1 MNTSSLTSKN
11 WTAATGNPW
20 ARWFGR
26 TVLLGVVVNLFF
38 VVACFFF
45 PRPMCELLHLKVPDP
60 IIWVR
65 TSGMLLFIISVFYIP
80 AALDPFRYRATAIM
94 HIIPSR
100 ACGSSFFLYS
110 VLVRGQEAGFLS
122 IALVDLFFGVVSAI
136 FLFLAFRTGQTPG
149 TGASRG

>member
-1 MNTSSLTSKN
+1 MNI
-11 WTAATGNPW
+11 W
-20 ARWFGR
+20 AKWFGR
-26 TVLLGVVVNLFF
+26 VVWAGIVVNMFF
-38 VVACFFF
+38 VVFCFFF
-45 PRPMCELLHLKVPDP
+45 PENMCALLHLKQPDP

-65 TSGMLLFIISVFYIP
+65 TSGMLLFIISIFYIP

-110 VLVRGQEAGFLS
+110 VLLRGQEKGFLS

-136 FLFLAFRTGQTPG
+136 FLYLAFRNGHQSGPIPRN
-149 TGASRG
+149 A

>member
-1 MNTSSLTSKN
+1 M
-11 WTAATGNPW
+11 
-20 ARWFGR
+20 
-26 TVLLGVVVNLFF
+26 FF

-110 VLVRGQEAGFLS
+110 VLARGQEAGFLS
-122 IALVDLFFGVVSAI
+122 IALVDLFFGVMSAI
-136 FLFLAFRTGQTPG
+136 FLFLAFRTGQAPV

>member
-1 MNTSSLTSKN
+1 VNTSLASKSVGA
-11 WTAATGNPW
+11 TTGNPW
-20 ARWFGR
+20 ARRFGR
-26 TVLLGVVVNLFF
+26 TVLLGVIVNMFF

-45 PRPMCELLHLKVPDP
+45 PRTMCRLLRLKVPDP

-65 TSGMLLFIISVFYIP
+65 TSGMLLFIISIFYIP
-80 AALDPFRYRATAIM
+80 AARDPFRYRDTAIM

-110 VLVRGQEAGFLS
+110 VLARGQEPGFLS

-136 FLFLAFRTGQTPG
+136 FLFLAFRTEPAPVT
-149 TGASRG
+149 TASRG

>member
-1 MNTSSLTSKN
+1 MPSTN
-11 WTAATGNPW
+11 TAAK
-20 ARWFGR
+20 WFGR
-26 TVLLGVVVNLFF
+26 VVWIGIVVNMFF

-45 PRPMCELLHLKVPDP
+45 PERMCELLGLTKPNP

-65 TSGMLLFIISVFYIP
+65 TSGMLLFIISIFYMP
-80 AALDPFRYRATAIM
+80 AAMNPFRYRATAIM

-110 VLVRGQEAGFLS
+110 VLVQGQEAGFLS

-136 FLFLAFRTGQTPG
+136 LLYFAFRNGDSHHG
-149 TGASRG
+149 HYVNS

>member
-1 MNTSSLTSKN
+1 MNTSSALTKVGSR
-11 WTAATGNPW
+11 TANTW

-26 TVLLGVVVNLFF
+26 TVLLGVVVNMFF
-38 VVACFFF
+38 VVASFFF
-45 PRPMCELLHLKVPDP
+45 PRQMCELLHLKQPDP

-65 TSGMLLFIISVFYIP
+65 TGGMLLFIISIFYIP

-94 HIIPSR
+94 HIVPSR

-110 VLVRGQEAGFLS
+110 VLVRGQQAQFLS

-136 FLFLAFRTGQTPG
+136 FLFLAFRTEQAHGST
-149 TGASRG
+149 A

>member
-1 MNTSSLTSKN
+1 MNSSSAFTKAGSRTTN
-11 WTAATGNPW
+11 TW

-26 TVLLGVVVNLFF
+26 TVLLGVVVNMLF
-38 VVACFFF
+38 VIPSFFF
-45 PRPMCELLHLKVPDP
+45 PQQMCELLHLKQPDP

-65 TSGMLLFIISVFYIP
+65 AGGMLLFIISIFYIP

-94 HIIPSR
+94 HIVPSR

-136 FLFLAFRTGQTPG
+136 FLFQAFRTEQ
-149 TGASRG
+149 ASGSTA

>member
-1 MNTSSLTSKN
+1 VNSSSAFRNVGSRTEN
-11 WTAATGNPW
+11 RW

-26 TVLLGVVVNLFF
+26 TVLLGVVINMLF
-38 VVACFFF
+38 VIPSFFF
-45 PRPMCELLHLKVPDP
+45 PQQMCELLHLKQPDP

-65 TSGMLLFIISVFYIP
+65 AGGMLLFIISIFYIP
-80 AALDPFRYRATAIM
+80 AALDPFRYRATAVM

-136 FLFLAFRTGQTPG
+136 FLFLAFRTEQTPG
-149 TGASRG
+149 STA

>member
-1 MNTSSLTSKN
+1 M
-11 WTAATGNPW
+11 
-20 ARWFGR
+20 
-26 TVLLGVVVNLFF
+26 FF
-38 VVACFFF
+38 VVASFFF
-45 PRPMCELLHLKVPDP
+45 PRQMCELLHLKQPDP

-65 TSGMLLFIISVFYIP
+65 TGGMLLFIISIFYIP

-94 HIIPSR
+94 HIVPSR

-136 FLFLAFRTGQTPG
+136 FLFLAFRAEQAPG
-149 TGASRG
+149 STA

>member
-1 MNTSSLTSKN
+1 MQTSN
-11 WTAATGNPW
+11 PAAQ
-20 ARWFGR
+20 WFGR
-26 TVLLGVVVNLFF
+26 VVIFGVIVNMFF

-45 PRPMCELLHLKVPDP
+45 PEQMCQLLGLRQPDP

-80 AALDPFRYRATAIM
+80 AALNPYRYRATAIM

-110 VLVRGQEAGFLS
+110 VLLRGQELGFLS

-136 FLFLAFRTGQTPG
+136 FLFFAFRTGEVELRRFART
-149 TGASRG
+149 